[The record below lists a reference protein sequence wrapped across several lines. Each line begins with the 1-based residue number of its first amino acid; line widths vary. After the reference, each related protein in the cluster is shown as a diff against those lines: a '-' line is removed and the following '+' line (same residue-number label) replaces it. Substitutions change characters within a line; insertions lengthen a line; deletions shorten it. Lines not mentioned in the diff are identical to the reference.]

1 MKAPAD
7 FPRLLAMFFSSHLM
21 QQREASPHTIASY
34 RDTFRLLVH
43 YAQRELKKPPSE
55 LALEDFDSA
64 FIGEFLS
71 HLETERGN
79 SARSRNARL
88 AAIRSFFRQVALH
101 EPQHA
106 ALAQRV
112 LAMPSKRY
120 LRSPV
125 AWLDGDEVKALL
137 SAPDPRTRFGRRDR
151 TLLTV
156 AVQTGLRA
164 SELIR
169 LRCRDVHLGAGA
181 HVRCHGK
188 GRKERHTPLRR
199 DAAAILKAWLKER
212 GGEPDD
218 TVFPNQH
225 GRVLS
230 HDSLSYLLAKHVATA
245 R

>member
-1 MKAPAD
+1 MKAPGD

-43 YAQRELKKPPSE
+43 YAQRELNKPPSE

-88 AAIRSFFRQVALH
+88 TAIRSFFRQVALH

-156 AVQTGLRA
+156 AVQTGLRGVGTDRA
-164 SELIR
+164 ALP
-169 LRCRDVHLGAGA
+169 RCAPRRRCPCALSRQGAQG
-181 HVRCHGK
+181 
-188 GRKERHTPLRR
+188 TPH
-199 DAAAILKAWLKER
+199 AVAPGR
-212 GGEPDD
+212 GGDP
-218 TVFPNQH
+218 Q
-225 GRVLS
+225 G
-230 HDSLSYLLAKHVATA
+230 VAEGT
-245 R
+245 RRRTG